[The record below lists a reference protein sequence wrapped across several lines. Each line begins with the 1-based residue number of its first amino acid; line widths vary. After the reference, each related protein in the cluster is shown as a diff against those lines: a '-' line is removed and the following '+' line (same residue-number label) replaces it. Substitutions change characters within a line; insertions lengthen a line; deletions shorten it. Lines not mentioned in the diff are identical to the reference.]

1 MAHIAITLWHQ
12 SGAAHPGIAI
22 ESCEWTP
29 AQMVEREAL
38 RKAELSAERAAAEE
52 LAAQVKAE
60 KARREEDKAREL
72 TKKIAL
78 R

>member
-1 MAHIAITLWHQ
+1 
-12 SGAAHPGIAI
+12 
-22 ESCEWTP
+22 
-29 AQMVEREAL
+29 MVEREAL